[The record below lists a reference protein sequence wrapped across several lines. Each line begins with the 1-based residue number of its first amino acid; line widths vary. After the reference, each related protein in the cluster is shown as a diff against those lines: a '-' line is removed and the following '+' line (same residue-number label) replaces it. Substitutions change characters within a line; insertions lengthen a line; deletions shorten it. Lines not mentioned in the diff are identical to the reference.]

1 MRSAW
6 GTQVL
11 VLMLSLVAISEREC
25 SLAAFSI
32 PVAGVV
38 VGDVEEIAN
47 SAKSRGRSRQDIVIK
62 PLVVVVRVQ
71 TKQRSK
77 RRGAVNMAICR
88 RGEGAEV
95 AVDGRVGM
103 LCLLRLSLLDDV
115 GQCRK

>member
-1 MRSAW
+1 
-6 GTQVL
+6 
-11 VLMLSLVAISEREC
+11 
-25 SLAAFSI
+25 
-32 PVAGVV
+32 
-38 VGDVEEIAN
+38 
-47 SAKSRGRSRQDIVIK
+47 
-62 PLVVVVRVQ
+62 LVVVVRVQ